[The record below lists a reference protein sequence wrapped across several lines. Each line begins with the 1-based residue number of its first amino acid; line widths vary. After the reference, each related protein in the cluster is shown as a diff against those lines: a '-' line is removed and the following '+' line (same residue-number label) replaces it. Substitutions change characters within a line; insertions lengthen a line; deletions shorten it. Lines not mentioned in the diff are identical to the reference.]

1 MPPDWRTARLP
12 TSRFW
17 TPAEG
22 RLKHA
27 RWPKPWAAGRSVRL
41 AFSVILLSGDPAR
54 AGTARARPEVACPE
68 LKKSQAD
75 CKVGLPLSASLDAS
89 DHPARAR
96 RSSPKGRAKIAERTR
111 SVDSATKSPRQEIR
125 LDGTMRASWP
135 NSSANFIERG
145 RKRRVVNLGRQCGT

>member
-1 MPPDWRTARLP
+1 MPPDWRASRLP

-54 AGTARARPEVACPE
+54 AGAARARPEVACPE

-145 RKRRVVNLGRQCGT
+145 RKRRVANLGRPCGT

>member
-41 AFSVILLSGDPAR
+41 AFSVILLSDDAAR
-54 AGTARARPEVACPE
+54 AGAARARPEVACPE

-75 CKVGLPLSASLDAS
+75 CKVGLPLSSSLDAS
-89 DHPARAR
+89 DHPARRSTIIPERTPKDCGANPIGRLGDEITAPGNQAR
-96 RSSPKGRAKIAERTR
+96 RHYEGIVAELERQLHRAWA
-111 SVDSATKSPRQEIR
+111 
-125 LDGTMRASWP
+125 
-135 NSSANFIERG
+135 
-145 RKRRVVNLGRQCGT
+145 